1 MGQASHFWKVNQYFL
16 NKNKNRSQSSTLS
29 PLASESIQNLIDF
42 PSTLGRKRGER
53 KTDKLSS
60 LKNEIWQKCQ
70 KSSYFFFSWQILL
83 VKIHMEDLLCIAFF
97 MLWRKNESIHH
108 EEREEALLG
117 KYAFD
122 PSFEKSMKK
131 GFHSRKMTGQ

>member
-1 MGQASHFWKVNQYFL
+1 MGQASHFWKVNQYLKKMFVRT
-16 NKNKNRSQSSTLS
+16 KKKSSFHSVAFSVRKHSKPNWLS
-29 PLASESIQNLIDF
+29 KHFRQ
-42 PSTLGRKRGER
+42 KRGER

-70 KSSYFFFSWQILL
+70 KSSYFFFSWQMLL

-108 EEREEALLG
+108 EERRR
-117 KYAFD
+117 
-122 PSFEKSMKK
+122 SS
-131 GFHSRKMTGQ
+131 SRKICFWSFFSKEPEKRVPL